1 MCLVEG
7 KILVGQ
13 DIVFFSLLRGT
24 QSVSRT
30 PSISGA
36 VTGSER
42 KAFS

>member
-13 DIVFFSLLRGT
+13 DIAFFSLLRGT
-24 QSVSRT
+24 ESVSRT

-36 VTGSER
+36 VTGLE
-42 KAFS
+42 KKDFS